1 MPVLSRP
8 AMLHHF
14 RNPHQHTHHVFHHTP
29 LRIPSW
35 ANTLAINAV
44 NTDGHI
50 RLTDLPEKVF
60 DSMAPEAQGV
70 VVIDGRL
77 CITLQE
83 FNRLL
88 KLQLS

>member
-1 MPVLSRP
+1 MSSY
-8 AMLHHF
+8 
-14 RNPHQHTHHVFHHTP
+14 HTP

-88 KLQLS
+88 KLQPS

>member
-1 MPVLSRP
+1 MS
-8 AMLHHF
+8 AI
-14 RNPHQHTHHVFHHTP
+14 HQTI
-29 LRIPSW
+29 RIPSW

-50 RLTDLPEKVF
+50 RLTDLPEKIF

-77 CITLQE
+77 CIPLHE